1 MKMKEPRITNDPY
14 ADADAR
20 DRWQQERANSHK
32 KIRCCKCKHH
42 IEDGEEYL
50 HFGDINLCEYCISD
64 LTKVM
69 VY

>member
-1 MKMKEPRITNDPY
+1 MSEPRITNDPY

-20 DRWQQERANSHK
+20 DRWQQEQANGRK
-32 KIRCCKCKHH
+32 RIRCCKCKQY

-50 HFGDINLCEYCISD
+50 HFSDINLCEYCISD

>member
-1 MKMKEPRITNDPY
+1 MRYPMMTNDPY

-20 DRWQQERANSHK
+20 DRWQQEQANGRK
-32 KIRCCKCKHH
+32 KIRCCKCKHP
-42 IEDGEEYL
+42 IEEGEEYL
-50 HFGDINLCEYCISD
+50 KFGDVILCEYCISD